1 MTYPFIELALAQ
13 RLERTEAAANARFV
27 EARANIDPNRQATWQ
42 DVQGTWAMFDGVGSP
57 LTQSF
62 GLGMFAE
69 PDAPTLD
76 ALEAFFRDRGAAV
89 DHEVSALALGSPLP
103 LLSSRGYAPIE
114 LTSVMFRPASLG
126 GNAVTPAATAP
137 RTRLTGPEEGAAWA
151 DAAADGWSEVPELVP
166 FVREIS
172 TVFAQAAGA
181 HCFAAEVDGTLAA
194 AGVLAVHDGVA
205 LLAGASTRPA
215 FRRRGAQ
222 LALLR
227 ARLQHAEALG
237 CDLAMMCASPGSAS
251 QRNAERNGFRIA
263 YTRIK
268 WRLSR

>member
-1 MTYPFIELALAQ
+1 MTYPFIDLALAR

-27 EARANIDPNRQATWQ
+27 DARARVVPGRQATWL
-42 DVQGTWAMFDGVGSP
+42 DVHGTWAMFDGVGSP
-57 LTQSF
+57 LTQTF

-69 PDAPTLD
+69 PDAATLD

-89 DHEVSALALGSPLP
+89 DHEVSALALGTPLA
-103 LLSSRGYAPIE
+103 LLSSRGYVPVE
-114 LTSVMFRPASLG
+114 LTSVLFRPAALDRD
-126 GNAVTPAATAP
+126 AAPPAASAP
-137 RTRLTGPEEGAAWA
+137 RTRITGPDEGAAWA
-151 DAAADGWSEVPELVP
+151 DAAADGWSEVPEVVP

-172 TVFAQAAGA
+172 TVYAQTDGA
-181 HCFAAEVDGTLAA
+181 YCFAAEVDGTVAA
-194 AGVLAVHDGVA
+194 AGVLAVHEGVA

-222 LALLR
+222 LALLH
-227 ARLQHAEALG
+227 ARLRHAETLG
-237 CDLAMMCASPGSAS
+237 CDLAMMCALPGSAS

-268 WRLSR
+268 WQR